1 MTLFAEPGL
10 RLQKARSGQYGAD
23 GAGVK
28 LDVEGAQAGVIVPGT
43 TAVVVGTVGIA
54 LVKLVGTFVSFL
66 PSRLFLTTAPRV
78 VHVRSMPTSGER
90 KKFSAART
98 VVVVAPCNATD
109 ERYPLTD
116 VVAVSDE

>member
-1 MTLFAEPGL
+1 MYACLSYSPADCG
-10 RLQKARSGQYGAD
+10 SVWSAD

-28 LDVEGAQAGVIVPGT
+28 LDVEGAHAGVIVPGT
-43 TAVVVGTVGIA
+43 TAVVVGFEGIA

-66 PSRLFLTTAPRV
+66 PSRLFLTTEPRV
-78 VHVRSMPTSGER
+78 VHVRIVPTSGER

-109 ERYPLTD
+109 ERYPRTV
-116 VVAVSDE
+116 VVAESDE